1 MAGETATI
9 ADFKPND
16 GDVIDISDIL
26 VGYYDPL
33 TQSINDFVQMQAIGN
48 NTIIKVDID
57 GTGTAQGWAQLA
69 TVGGV
74 LLDLNISL
82 ITHHLEI

>member
-1 MAGETATI
+1 MAGGTATI
-9 ADFKPND
+9 TDFKPND

-26 VGYYDPL
+26 VGHYDLL
-33 TQSINDFVQMQAIGN
+33 TQSINDFVQMQTVGN

-57 GTGTAQGWAQLA
+57 GTGTSQGWAQLA

-74 LLDLNISL
+74 SLDLNISL

>member
-1 MAGETATI
+1 MAGGAATI
-9 ADFKPND
+9 TDFKPND

-33 TQSINDFVQMQAIGN
+33 TQSINDFVQMQTVGN

-74 LLDLNISL
+74 SLDLNISL